1 MKTLLPF
8 IGSLLLLS
16 SCVKNNPAPVWLSVS
31 EWQLESNG
39 LGSPEGELTENL
51 SDAWV
56 YVDNQFVGIF
66 EVPFKIPLLVNGS
79 NKSVR
84 IYPTIKNNG
93 ISATKKIYPFLEPF
107 EVFADLVQNDT
118 LHLDPTTRYYQ
129 QVDFTIW
136 DFESADSGIEE
147 SPSSSAAL
155 VMVSDPSIIQPFN
168 GGQFARVVLDETNS
182 NWIASTNFE
191 HILPKGGAEVYL
203 EVDYHA
209 EADVV
214 TGVLAIDGTEVT
226 QNPNVQFNGQD
237 PDSVTVEWKKIYID
251 MSTIVSG
258 SPTADFFRNSFEAI
272 LPSGKTQAIINIDNI
287 KVVHF

>member
-1 MKTLLPF
+1 
-8 IGSLLLLS
+8 
-16 SCVKNNPAPVWLSVS
+16 
-31 EWQLESNG
+31 
-39 LGSPEGELTENL
+39 
-51 SDAWV
+51 
-56 YVDNQFVGIF
+56 
-66 EVPFKIPLLVNGS
+66 
-79 NKSVR
+79 
-84 IYPTIKNNG
+84 
-93 ISATKKIYPFLEPF
+93 
-107 EVFADLVQNDT
+107 
-118 LHLDPTTRYYQ
+118 
-129 QVDFTIW
+129 
-136 DFESADSGIEE
+136 
-147 SPSSSAAL
+147 
-155 VMVSDPSIIQPFN
+155 MVSDPSIIQPFN

-191 HILPKGGAEVYL
+191 HVLPKGGAEVYL
-203 EVDYHA
+203 EVDYHT

-251 MSTIVSG
+251 MTTIVSG